1 MLEALKKEVWEANE
15 ALPKLGLVTFTWGN
29 VSGIDREQG
38 LFVIKPSG
46 VPYEQLQPEDMVVVD
61 LSGRVVEGRLNPS
74 SDTLTHAVLYR
85 SFPHIGGIVHAH
97 SPWAVSFAQAGV
109 PVEAMGTTHA
119 DTFYGDVPVTDA
131 LTKEEIQKVEDLVNE
146 QIRKDLPV
154 TYKVESLDEAKAEG
168 ACWVCSVCGYVY
180 EGEEIPADFTCP
192 LCKHP
197 ASDFNK
203 REATP
208 GDDRVG
214 WVCSVCGYVYE
225 GETMPDD
232 FVCPLCNHTKADFK
246 PLE

>member
-119 DTFYGDVPVTDA
+119 DTFYGDGPVTDA
-131 LTKEEIQKVEDLVNE
+131 LTKEEI
-146 QIRKDLPV
+146 
-154 TYKVESLDEAKAEG
+154 EG
-168 ACWVCSVCGYVY
+168 AY
-180 EGEEIPADFTCP
+180 EENTGKVIVRRFTELGLDADAVPGVLVRQHGPFTWGKSP
-192 LCKHP
+192 MKAVENAKILEVVAEMNYHTLQLTRADTRVPQFLLDKHYYRKHG
-197 ASDFNK
+197 ANAYYGQDNAKSQSG
-203 REATP
+203 AT
-208 GDDRVG
+208 
-214 WVCSVCGYVYE
+214 
-225 GETMPDD
+225 
-232 FVCPLCNHTKADFK
+232 HH
-246 PLE
+246 